1 MGQVSGPVV
10 VAVDGGGSKTD
21 VVAVTLD
28 GTLLAHSRG
37 PASNPQTEGLGTAV
51 SVVDELVATVLAA
64 AGRPVLR
71 TAIYLAGLDL
81 PAEIDTFHAAV
92 AALPWAVDPIVDND
106 MFALLR
112 AGTREPDA
120 IAVVC
125 GTGINA
131 VGVRGDGATAR
142 YPALGAITGD
152 WGGGSHFGEKAM
164 WHAARAVDGRGPATV
179 LTERI
184 PRHFGLPDVQAVY
197 EALHFG
203 RLPFSALAS
212 LAPLVLESADA
223 GDRAAV
229 SIVDRQ
235 AREIVT
241 MVTTAMDRLGLTGD
255 GVPVVLGGG
264 VLAAGNRG
272 LLDRVDAGILAHDAG
287 ARISV
292 VRERPIVGAT
302 LLALESVGAS
312 TAALEAARRSVI
324 AELATVDA

>member
-1 MGQVSGPVV
+1 MSDEVI

-21 VVAVTLD
+21 VVAVALD

-37 PASNPQTEGLGTAV
+37 PASNPQTEGLETAV
-51 SVVDELVATVLAA
+51 AVVDGLVSDVLAVA
-64 AGRPVLR
+64 DRPVLR
-71 TAIYLAGLDL
+71 TAVYLAGLDL
-81 PAEIDTFHAAV
+81 PVEIETFGAAV
-92 AALPWAVDPIVDND
+92 ATLPWAVDPIVDND

-112 AGTREPDA
+112 TGTQEPDA
-120 IAVVC
+120 IALIC

-131 VGVRGDGATAR
+131 VGVRADGATAR
-142 YPALGAITGD
+142 YPALGSITGD
-152 WGGGSHFGEKAM
+152 WGGGSHFGEKAL
-164 WHAARAVDGRGPATV
+164 WHAARAVDGRGAATSF
-179 LTERI
+179 TESI
-184 PRHFGLPDVQAVY
+184 PRHFDLPDVQAVY

-212 LAPLVLESADA
+212 LAPLVLECADA
-223 GDRAAV
+223 GDPAAI

-241 MVTTAMDRLGLTGD
+241 MVCTAMDRLQLTGR

-272 LLDRVDAGILAHDAG
+272 LLDRVDAGILAHDVG

-302 LLALESVGAS
+302 LLALESVGAGD
-312 TAALEAARRSVI
+312 TALDAARASVI
-324 AELATVDA
+324 AELATVDAGR

>member
-1 MGQVSGPVV
+1 MSEPVV

-21 VVAVTLD
+21 VVAVAQD
-28 GTLLAHSRG
+28 GTLLAHARG
-37 PASNPQTEGLGTAV
+37 PASNPQVEGLDTAV
-51 SVVDELVATVLAA
+51 AVVDALVAEVLAS
-64 AGRPVLR
+64 AGRSVLR
-71 TAIYLAGLDL
+71 TAVYLAGLDL
-81 PAEIDTFHAAV
+81 PAELAV
-92 AALPWAVDPIVDND
+92 FRGAVDSMPWAVDAIVDND

-112 AGTREPDA
+112 TGTQEPDA

-131 VGVRGDGATAR
+131 VGVRADGATAR

-152 WGGGSHFGEKAM
+152 WGGGSHFGEKAL
-164 WHAARAVDGRGPATV
+164 WHASRAVDGRGPATSF
-179 LTERI
+179 TTTI

-212 LAPLVLESADA
+212 LAPVVLDCADA
-223 GDRAAV
+223 GDRAAI

-241 MVTTAMDRLGLTGD
+241 MVTTAMDRLGLTGR
-255 GVPVVLGGG
+255 GIPVVLGGG
-264 VLAAGNRG
+264 VLASGNRG
-272 LLDRVDAGILAHDAG
+272 LLDRVDAGILKHDSG
-287 ARISV
+287 ARVSV

-302 LLALESVGAS
+302 LLALEAVGAGE
-312 TAALEAARRSVI
+312 AALAAARASVV
-324 AELATVDA
+324 AELATVDSGR